1 MIETFQNRLGRTE
14 DAVADLPVHEVCEVV
29 VRAVVAPRHGAVLC
43 LLACL
48 LVLLVEAAKKGRNK
62 QLWGVGLEMDIRRP
76 TNSIGARN
84 APIAYA
90 GT

>member
-1 MIETFQNRLGRTE
+1 M
-14 DAVADLPVHEVCEVV
+14 
-29 VRAVVAPRHGAVLC
+29 
-43 LLACL
+43 
-48 LVLLVEAAKKGRNK
+48 
-62 QLWGVGLEMDIRRP
+62 LWGVGLEMDIRRP